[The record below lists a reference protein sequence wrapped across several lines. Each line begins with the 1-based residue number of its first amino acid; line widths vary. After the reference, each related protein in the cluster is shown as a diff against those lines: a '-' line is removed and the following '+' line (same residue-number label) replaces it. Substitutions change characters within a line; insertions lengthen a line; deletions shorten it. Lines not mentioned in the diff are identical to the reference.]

1 MDCGVVKS
9 TRIIAVRYNPR
20 ISTMTDARLE
30 VTDVQGRGVV
40 VLDKAAFTIGR
51 RSANDL
57 QLTGTD
63 VSRDHAEILRSDG
76 QYLVRDRGSRCGT
89 YVNGAQVTEKRLSHG
104 DRIQVGRAAGAQ
116 LLFLLHDK
124 SADTGSRTGAS
135 GIVGGFRQ
143 IATLLEAL
151 RGLGSSRVLD
161 EVLTLVM
168 DAAIDLTG
176 AERGFV
182 MLANERGEL
191 EPKLARMRGRLS
203 LAGARFDT
211 IRKIPEQVFATGKEM
226 VIADLP
232 EGNLADAHLATIA
245 HGIRHVLCVPLLL
258 VRYVDQ
264 PGAPIESRST
274 GVLYLD
280 GREKGTLL
288 SQTTRDA
295 LETLAAEAAVAIE
308 NARLYREAVEKGRID
323 EELRMASQIQQ
334 ALLPKART
342 RGSFY
347 DASGT
352 SIACRAI
359 GGDFF
364 EYIDVPDGSF
374 GFALGDVSGKG
385 PPAALLTAMLQ
396 GMFSTQAFAPVDPA
410 EMMRRVNR
418 ALLARG
424 IENRF
429 ATIFFAVLSRD
440 GRLRY
445 CNAGQNP
452 PLLFGAAGVRK
463 LETGGMI
470 VGLFPH
476 AAYEQEDVQLNAG
489 DLLVVYSDGVSEAL
503 NPAGEEYGEP
513 RIQDVISPN
522 WLEPSDAVLQS
533 LLESV
538 RGFAQGAPQNDDVT
552 ALVVRYTPNRV

>member
-1 MDCGVVKS
+1 M
-9 TRIIAVRYNPR
+9 A
-20 ISTMTDARLE
+20 DARLE
-30 VTDVQGRGVV
+30 VSDAQGRRVV
-40 VLDKAAFTIGR
+40 PLDKPAFTIGR

-104 DRIQVGRAAGAQ
+104 DRIQVGRTAGAQ

-124 SADTGSRTGAS
+124 SADTGSRSGAS

-191 EPKLARMRGRLS
+191 EPKLARMRGHMS
-203 LAGARFDT
+203 LGGVRFDT
-211 IRKIPEQVFATGKEM
+211 SRKIPEQVFATGREL

-264 PGAPIESRST
+264 PGAPIESRPT

-280 GREKGTLL
+280 SREKGTLL
-288 SQTTRDA
+288 SQTTREG

-308 NARLYREAVEKGRID
+308 NAQLYREAVEKRRID
-323 EELRMASQIQQ
+323 AELKIASQIQQ
-334 ALLPKART
+334 ALLPRSRT

-364 EYIDVPDGSF
+364 EYIDLPDGSF

-396 GMFSTQAFAPVDPA
+396 GMFSTQAFAPVEPA
-410 EMMRRVNR
+410 EMMTRVNR

-424 IENRF
+424 IESRF
-429 ATIFFAVLSRD
+429 ATIFFAILRAD
-440 GRLRY
+440 GRLTY

-452 PLLFGAAGVRK
+452 PLMFSASGVRK

-470 VGLFPH
+470 VGLFPY
-476 AAYEQEDVQLNAG
+476 ASYQQEDVQLAAG
-489 DLLVVYSDGVSEAL
+489 DALAIFSDGVSEAL
-503 NPAGEEYGEP
+503 NGSGEEYGEA
-513 RIQDVISPN
+513 RIQAAVAPN
-522 WLEPSDAVLQS
+522 WLEPSDAVLQA

-538 RGFAQGAPQNDDVT
+538 HGFAQGAPQNDDVT
-552 ALVVRYTPNRV
+552 ALIVRYTPKQS

>member
-1 MDCGVVKS
+1 M
-9 TRIIAVRYNPR
+9 P
-20 ISTMTDARLE
+20 DARLE
-30 VTDVQGRGVV
+30 VTDGQGHRVV
-40 VLDKAAFTIGR
+40 VLDKPAFTIGR

-63 VSRDHAEILRSDG
+63 VSRDHAEILRNDG

-116 LLFLLHDK
+116 LLFLLHDR
-124 SADTGSRTGAS
+124 SGDTGSRTGAS
-135 GIVGGFRQ
+135 GVVGGFRQ

-168 DAAIDLTG
+168 DAAIDVTG

-191 EPKLARMRGRLS
+191 EPKLARMRGRMS

-211 IRKIPEQVFATGKEM
+211 SRKIPEQVFATGKEL

-264 PGAPIESRST
+264 PGAPIESRPT

-280 GREKGTLL
+280 SREKGTLL
-288 SQTTRDA
+288 SQATREA

-308 NARLYREAVEKGRID
+308 NAQLYREAVEKRRID
-323 EELRMASQIQQ
+323 NELKIASQIQQ
-334 ALLPKART
+334 ALLPRSRT

-364 EYIDVPDGSF
+364 EYIDLPDGSF

-396 GMFSTQAFAPVDPA
+396 GMFSTQAFAPVEPA
-410 EMMRRVNR
+410 EMMTRVNR

-424 IENRF
+424 IESRF
-429 ATIFFAVLSRD
+429 ATIFYAILRVD
-440 GRLRY
+440 GRLTY

-452 PLLFGAAGVRK
+452 PLLFSASGVRK

-476 AAYEQEDVQLNAG
+476 ASYQQEDVQLASG
-489 DLLVVYSDGVSEAL
+489 DSLAIFSDGVSEAL
-503 NPAGEEYGEP
+503 NAGGDEYGES
-513 RIQDVISPN
+513 RIQEAVAPN
-522 WLEPSDAVLQS
+522 WLEPSDVVLQA
-533 LLESV
+533 LLGSV
-538 RGFAQGAPQNDDVT
+538 RGFAQGAAQNDDMT
-552 ALVVRYTPNRV
+552 ALIVRYTPTRS

>member
-1 MDCGVVKS
+1 M
-9 TRIIAVRYNPR
+9 A
-20 ISTMTDARLE
+20 DARLE
-30 VTDVQGRGVV
+30 VTDALGRRVV
-40 VLDKAAFTIGR
+40 VLDKPTFTIGR

-63 VSRDHAEILRSDG
+63 ISRDHAEILRADDR
-76 QYLVRDRGSRCGT
+76 YLVRDRGSRCGT
-89 YVNGAQVTEKRLSHG
+89 YVNGAQVSERHLAHG
-104 DRIQVGRAAGAQ
+104 DKIQVGRTAGAQ
-116 LLFLLHDK
+116 LVFLVHDRT
-124 SADTGSRTGAS
+124 SDSSSRAGAS

-143 IATLLEAL
+143 IATLLDAL
-151 RGLGSSRVLD
+151 RGLGSNRVLD

-168 DAAIDLTG
+168 DAAIDVTG

-182 MLANERGEL
+182 MLANESGEL
-191 EPKLARMRGRLS
+191 ELKLARMRGRMSLS
-203 LAGARFDT
+203 VTRFDT
-211 IRKIPEQVFATGKEM
+211 SRKIPEQVFATGRRM
-226 VIADLP
+226 VVADLR
-232 EGNLADAHLATIA
+232 EGNLADAHMGTIA
-245 HGIRHVLCVPLLL
+245 LGIRHVLCVPLLL

-288 SQTTRDA
+288 SQTTRAA
-295 LETLAAEAAVAIE
+295 LEALAAEAAVAIE
-308 NARLYREAVEKGRID
+308 NARLYREALEKGRID

-334 ALLPKART
+334 ALLPKSRT

-347 DASGT
+347 EASGT

-364 EYIDVPDGSF
+364 EYIDLPDGSF

-396 GMFSTQAFAPVDPA
+396 GMFSTQAFAPVEPA
-410 EMMRRVNR
+410 VMLARVNL

-429 ATIFFAVLSRD
+429 ATIFFAILSSN
-440 GRLRY
+440 GRLTY

-452 PLLFGAAGVRK
+452 PLLFSASGVRK

-476 AAYEQEDVQLNAG
+476 ATYEQEEVQLTAG
-489 DLLVVYSDGVSEAL
+489 DLLAVFSDGVSEAL
-503 NPAGEEYGEP
+503 NPAGDEYGEAH
-513 RIQDVISPN
+513 IQEVVAQN
-522 WLEPSDAVLQS
+522 WLAPSDAVLQT
-533 LLESV
+533 LLASV

-552 ALVVRYTPNRV
+552 ALVVRYTPPRS

>member
-1 MDCGVVKS
+1 M
-9 TRIIAVRYNPR
+9 A
-20 ISTMTDARLE
+20 DARLE
-30 VTDVQGRGVV
+30 VSDAQGRRVV
-40 VLDKAAFTIGR
+40 PLDKPAFTIGR

-104 DRIQVGRAAGAQ
+104 DRIQVGRTAGAQ

-124 SADTGSRTGAS
+124 SADTGSRSGAS

-143 IATLLEAL
+143 VATLLEAL
-151 RGLGSSRVLD
+151 RALGSSRVLD

-191 EPKLARMRGRLS
+191 EPKLARMRGHMS
-203 LAGARFDT
+203 LGGVRFDT
-211 IRKIPEQVFATGKEM
+211 SRKIPEQVFATGKEL

-264 PGAPIESRST
+264 PGAPIESRPT

-280 GREKGTLL
+280 SREKGTLL
-288 SQTTRDA
+288 SQATREA

-308 NARLYREAVEKGRID
+308 NAQLYRESVEKRRID
-323 EELRMASQIQQ
+323 DELRIASQIQQ
-334 ALLPKART
+334 ALLPRSRT

-364 EYIDVPDGSF
+364 EYIDLPDGSF

-396 GMFSTQAFAPVDPA
+396 GMFSTQAFAPVEPA
-410 EMMRRVNR
+410 EMLTRVNR

-424 IENRF
+424 IESRF
-429 ATIFFAVLSRD
+429 ATIFYAILRAD
-440 GRLRY
+440 GRLTY

-452 PLLFGAAGVRK
+452 PLLFSASGVRK

-470 VGLFPH
+470 VGLFPY
-476 AAYEQEDVQLNAG
+476 ASYQQEDVQLAAG
-489 DLLVVYSDGVSEAL
+489 DALAIFSDGVSEAL
-503 NPAGEEYGEP
+503 NGSGEEYGEA
-513 RIQDVISPN
+513 RIQDAVAPN
-522 WLEPSDAVLQS
+522 WLEPSDAVLQA

-552 ALVVRYTPNRV
+552 ALIVRYTPKQP

>member
-1 MDCGVVKS
+1 M
-9 TRIIAVRYNPR
+9 A
-20 ISTMTDARLE
+20 DARLE
-30 VTDVQGRGVV
+30 VTDALGRRVV
-40 VLDKAAFTIGR
+40 VLDKPTFTIGR

-63 VSRDHAEILRSDG
+63 VSRDHAEILRADDR
-76 QYLVRDRGSRCGT
+76 YLVRDRGSRCGT
-89 YVNGAQVTEKRLSHG
+89 YVNGAQVSERHLAHG
-104 DRIQVGRAAGAQ
+104 DKIQVGRAAGAQ
-116 LLFLLHDK
+116 LVFLVHD
-124 SADTGSRTGAS
+124 RTSDSSSHAGAS

-143 IATLLEAL
+143 IATLLDAL
-151 RGLGSSRVLD
+151 RGLGSNRVLD

-168 DAAIDLTG
+168 DAAIDVTG

-191 EPKLARMRGRLS
+191 ELKLARMRGRMWLS
-203 LAGARFDT
+203 ATRFDT
-211 IRKIPEQVFATGKEM
+211 SRKIPEQVFATGRRM
-226 VIADLP
+226 VVADLR
-232 EGNLADAHLATIA
+232 EGNLADAHMGTIA
-245 HGIRHVLCVPLLL
+245 LGIRHVLCVPLLL

-280 GREKGTLL
+280 SREKGTLL
-288 SQTTRDA
+288 SQTTRAA
-295 LETLAAEAAVAIE
+295 LEALAAEAAVAIE
-308 NARLYREAVEKGRID
+308 NARLYREAMEKGRID
-323 EELRMASQIQQ
+323 EELRLASQIQQ
-334 ALLPKART
+334 ALLPKSRT

-347 DASGT
+347 EASGT

-364 EYIDVPDGSF
+364 EYIDLPDGSF

-385 PPAALLTAMLQ
+385 PPAALLTAILQ
-396 GMFSTQAFAPVDPA
+396 GMFSTQSFAPVAPA
-410 EMMRRVNR
+410 EMMTYVNR

-424 IENRF
+424 IESRF
-429 ATIFFAVLSRD
+429 ATIFFAILSPG
-440 GRLRY
+440 GRLMY

-452 PLLFGAAGVRK
+452 PLLFSTADVRK

-476 AAYEQEDVQLNAG
+476 AIYEQEEVQLTAG
-489 DLLVVYSDGVSEAL
+489 DLLAVFSDGVSEAL
-503 NPAGEEYGEP
+503 NPAGDEYGEAH
-513 RIQDVISPN
+513 IQEVVAQN
-522 WLEPSDAVLQS
+522 WLAPSDAVLQT
-533 LLESV
+533 LLASV

-552 ALVVRYTPNRV
+552 ALVVRYTPPRS

>member
-1 MDCGVVKS
+1 M
-9 TRIIAVRYNPR
+9 P
-20 ISTMTDARLE
+20 DARLE
-30 VTDVQGRGVV
+30 VTDALGRRVV

-63 VSRDHAEILRSDG
+63 VSRDHAEILQADG
-76 QYLVRDRGSRCGT
+76 RYLVRDRGSRCGT
-89 YVNGAQVTEKRLSHG
+89 YVNGAQVSERHLSHG
-104 DRIQVGRAAGAQ
+104 DKIQVGRAAGAQ
-116 LLFLLHDK
+116 LVFLIHDK
-124 SADTGSRTGAS
+124 TTDTGSRTGAS

-143 IATLLEAL
+143 IATLLDAL

-168 DAAIDLTG
+168 DAAIDVTG

-191 EPKLARMRGRLS
+191 ELKLARMQGRVSLS
-203 LAGARFDT
+203 GTRFDT
-211 IRKIPEQVFATGKEM
+211 SRKIPEQVFATGREM
-226 VIADLP
+226 VVADLR
-232 EGNLADAHLATIA
+232 EGDLADAHLGTIA
-245 HGIRHVLCVPLLL
+245 LGIRHVLCVPLLL

-280 GREKGTLL
+280 SREKGTLL
-288 SQTTRDA
+288 SQTTRTA

-308 NARLYREAVEKGRID
+308 NARLYREAMEKGRID

-334 ALLPKART
+334 ALLPKSRT

-364 EYIDVPDGSF
+364 EYIDLPDGSF

-396 GMFSTQAFAPVDPA
+396 GMFSTQAFAPVEPA
-410 EMMRRVNR
+410 VMLARVNL

-429 ATIFFAVLSRD
+429 ATIFFAILSPN
-440 GRLRY
+440 GRLTY

-452 PLLFGAAGVRK
+452 PLLFSASGVRK
-463 LETGGMI
+463 LETGGTI

-476 AAYEQEDVQLNAG
+476 ASYEQEEVQLNAG
-489 DLLVVYSDGVSEAL
+489 DLLAIYSDGVSEAL

-513 RIQDVISPN
+513 RVQDTISPN

-533 LLESV
+533 LLGSV
-538 RGFAQGAPQNDDVT
+538 HGFAQGAPQNDDVT
-552 ALVVRYTPNRV
+552 ALVVRFTPKGR

>member
-1 MDCGVVKS
+1 ME
-9 TRIIAVRYNPR
+9 
-20 ISTMTDARLE
+20 DARLE
-30 VTDVQGRGVV
+30 VTDALGRRTV
-40 VLDKAAFTIGR
+40 VLDKPTFTIGR
-51 RSANDL
+51 RSVNDL

-63 VSRDHAEILRSDG
+63 VSRDHAEILRNDG

-89 YVNGAQVTEKRLSHG
+89 YVNGVQVTERRLAHG
-104 DRIQVGRAAGAQ
+104 DRIQVGRVAGAQ
-116 LLFLLHDK
+116 LLFLTHETRD
-124 SADTGSRTGAS
+124 AESRGGAS
-135 GIVGGFRQ
+135 AIVGGFRQ

-151 RGLGSSRVLD
+151 RGLGGNRVLD

-168 DAAIDLTG
+168 DAAIDVTG

-182 MLANERGEL
+182 MLANDAGEL
-191 EPKLARMRGRLS
+191 EPKVARMRGRMS
-203 LAGARFDT
+203 IAGGRFET
-211 IRKIPEQVFATGKEM
+211 SRKIPEQVFATGKQM

-232 EGNLADAHLATIA
+232 DVQFKEDHLATIA
-245 HGIRHVLCVPLLL
+245 HGIRQVLCVPLLL
-258 VRYVDQ
+258 VRYVDS
-264 PGAPIESRST
+264 PGAPVEAKPI

-280 GREKGTLL
+280 SREKGALL
-288 SQTTRDA
+288 SQGTRTA

-308 NARLYREAVEKGRID
+308 NARLYREAIEKGRIE

-347 DASGT
+347 DASAT

-364 EYIDVPDGSF
+364 EYIDLPDGSF

-396 GMFSTQAFAPVDPA
+396 GIFSTQSFAPVEPA
-410 EMMRRVNR
+410 AMLTRVNK

-424 IENRF
+424 IESRF
-429 ATIFFAVLSRD
+429 ATIFFAILRRD
-440 GRLRY
+440 GRLTY
-445 CNAGQNP
+445 CNAGQSP
-452 PLLFGAAGVRK
+452 PLLFTASGVKK

-476 AAYEQEDVQLNAG
+476 ATYDQEEVQLAAG
-489 DLLVVYSDGVSEAL
+489 DLIAVFSDGVSEAM
-503 NPAGEEYGEP
+503 NPAGEEYGEA
-513 RIQDVISPN
+513 RAEQVIAPN

-533 LLESV
+533 LLQSV

-552 ALVVRYTPNRV
+552 ALIVRYTPTRS

>member
-1 MDCGVVKS
+1 VTASV
-9 TRIIAVRYNPR
+9 
-20 ISTMTDARLE
+20 DARLE
-30 VTDVQGRGVV
+30 VSDAQGRRVV
-40 VLDKAAFTIGR
+40 VLDKASFTIGR

-76 QYLVRDRGSRCGT
+76 NYLIRDRGSRCGT
-89 YVNGAQVTEKRLSHG
+89 YVNGAQVTERRLVHG
-104 DRIQVGRAAGAQ
+104 DKIQVGRTAGAQ
-116 LLFLLHDK
+116 LVFLTHDP
-124 SADTGSRTGAS
+124 ATDTGSRGGAS
-135 GIVGGFRQ
+135 AIVGGFRQ
-143 IATLLEAL
+143 IATLLDAL

-168 DAAIDLTG
+168 DAAIEVTG

-182 MLANERGEL
+182 MLAGERGEL
-191 EPKLARMRGRLS
+191 EMKLARMQGRVSLS
-203 LAGARFDT
+203 GTRFET
-211 IRKIPEQVFATGKEM
+211 SRKIPEQVFATGREM
-226 VIADLP
+226 VVHDVRELVDHA
-232 EGNLADAHLATIA
+232 ATIA
-245 HGIRHVLCVPLLL
+245 HGIRQVLCVPLLL
-258 VRYVDQ
+258 VRYVDR
-264 PGAPIESRST
+264 PGAPVESKPI

-280 GREKGTLL
+280 SRERGTLQ
-288 SQTTRDA
+288 SQATRTA

-308 NARLYREAVEKGRID
+308 NARLYRQAIEKGRIE

-334 ALLPKART
+334 ALLPKSRT
-342 RGSFY
+342 RGTFY

-364 EYIDVPDGSF
+364 EYIDLPDGSF

-396 GMFSTQAFAPVDPA
+396 GIFWTQSFAPVEPA
-410 EMMRRVNR
+410 AMMTRVNR

-429 ATIFFAVLSRD
+429 ATIFFAILTPD
-440 GRLRY
+440 GRLTY

-452 PLLFGAAGVRK
+452 PVLFSASGIRK

-476 AAYEQEDVQLNAG
+476 ASYEQEELRLNPG
-489 DLLVVYSDGVSEAL
+489 DLLAVYSDGVSEAL
-503 NPAGEEYGEP
+503 NSTGDEYGDH
-513 RIQDVISPN
+513 RIEEVISPN

-533 LLESV
+533 LLRSV
-538 RGFAQGAPQNDDVT
+538 REFAQDAPQNDDVT
-552 ALVVRYTPNRV
+552 ALVVRYTPTRT

>member
-1 MDCGVVKS
+1 M
-9 TRIIAVRYNPR
+9 P
-20 ISTMTDARLE
+20 DARLE
-30 VTDVQGRGVV
+30 VTDALGRRVV

-63 VSRDHAEILRSDG
+63 VSRDHAEILQADG
-76 QYLVRDRGSRCGT
+76 RYLVRDRGSRCGT
-89 YVNGAQVTEKRLSHG
+89 YVNGAQVSERHLSHG
-104 DRIQVGRAAGAQ
+104 DKIQVGRAAGAQ
-116 LLFLLHDK
+116 LVFLIHDK
-124 SADTGSRTGAS
+124 TTDTGSRSGAS

-143 IATLLEAL
+143 IATLLDAL

-168 DAAIDLTG
+168 DAAIDVTG

-191 EPKLARMRGRLS
+191 ELKLARMQGRVSLS
-203 LAGARFDT
+203 GTRFDT
-211 IRKIPEQVFATGKEM
+211 SRKIPEQVFATGREM
-226 VIADLP
+226 VVADLR
-232 EGNLADAHLATIA
+232 EGDLADAHLGTIA
-245 HGIRHVLCVPLLL
+245 LGIRHVLCVPLLL

-280 GREKGTLL
+280 SREKGTLL
-288 SQTTRDA
+288 SQTTRTA

-308 NARLYREAVEKGRID
+308 NARLYREAMEKGRID

-334 ALLPKART
+334 ALLPKSRT

-364 EYIDVPDGSF
+364 EYIDLPDGSF

-396 GMFSTQAFAPVDPA
+396 GMFSTQAFAPVEPA
-410 EMMRRVNR
+410 VMLARVNL

-429 ATIFFAVLSRD
+429 ATIFFAILSPN
-440 GRLRY
+440 GRLTY

-452 PLLFGAAGVRK
+452 PLLFSASGVRK
-463 LETGGMI
+463 LETGGTI

-476 AAYEQEDVQLNAG
+476 ASYEQEEVQLNAG
-489 DLLVVYSDGVSEAL
+489 DLLAIYSDGVSEAL

-513 RIQDVISPN
+513 RVQDTISPT

-552 ALVVRYTPNRV
+552 ALIVRYTPTRKL

>member
-1 MDCGVVKS
+1 M
-9 TRIIAVRYNPR
+9 P
-20 ISTMTDARLE
+20 DARLE
-30 VTDVQGRGVV
+30 VTDGQGHRVV
-40 VLDKAAFTIGR
+40 VLDKPAFTIGR

-63 VSRDHAEILRSDG
+63 VSRDHAEILRNDG

-116 LLFLLHDK
+116 LLFLLHDR
-124 SADTGSRTGAS
+124 SGDTGSRTGAS
-135 GIVGGFRQ
+135 GVVGGFRQ

-168 DAAIDLTG
+168 DAAIDVTG

-191 EPKLARMRGRLS
+191 EPKLARMRGRMS

-211 IRKIPEQVFATGKEM
+211 SRKIPEQVFATGKEL

-264 PGAPIESRST
+264 PGAPIESRPI

-280 GREKGTLL
+280 SREKGTLL
-288 SQTTRDA
+288 SQATREA

-308 NARLYREAVEKGRID
+308 NAQLYREAVEKRRID
-323 EELRMASQIQQ
+323 NELKIASQIQQ
-334 ALLPKART
+334 ALLPRSRT

-364 EYIDVPDGSF
+364 EYIDLPDGSF

-396 GMFSTQAFAPVDPA
+396 GMFSTQAFAPVEPA
-410 EMMRRVNR
+410 EMMTRVNR

-424 IENRF
+424 IESRF
-429 ATIFFAVLSRD
+429 ATIFYAILRVD
-440 GRLRY
+440 GRLTY

-452 PLLFGAAGVRK
+452 PLLFSASGVRK

-476 AAYEQEDVQLNAG
+476 ASYEQEDVQLAAG
-489 DLLVVYSDGVSEAL
+489 DSLAIFSDGVSEAL
-503 NPAGEEYGEP
+503 NASGDEYGES
-513 RIQDVISPN
+513 RIQEAVAPN
-522 WLEPSDAVLQS
+522 WLEPSDVVLQA
-533 LLESV
+533 LLGSV
-538 RGFAQGAPQNDDVT
+538 RGFAQGAAQNDDVT
-552 ALVVRYTPNRV
+552 ALIVRYTPTRS

>member
-1 MDCGVVKS
+1 V
-9 TRIIAVRYNPR
+9 TAAA
-20 ISTMTDARLE
+20 DARLE
-30 VTDVQGRGVV
+30 VSDTQGRRVV
-40 VLDKAAFTIGR
+40 VLDKATFTIGR

-76 QYLVRDRGSRCGT
+76 NYLIRDRGSRCGT
-89 YVNGAQVTEKRLSHG
+89 YVNGAPVTERRLVHG
-104 DRIQVGRAAGAQ
+104 DKIQVGRTAGAQ
-116 LLFLLHDK
+116 LVFLLHDAG
-124 SADTGSRTGAS
+124 SDTGSRGGAS
-135 GIVGGFRQ
+135 GVVGGLRQ
-143 IATLLEAL
+143 VATLLDAL

-168 DAAIDLTG
+168 DAAIDVTG

-182 MLANERGEL
+182 MLASDRGEL
-191 EPKLARMRGRLS
+191 EMKLARMQGRVSLS
-203 LAGARFDT
+203 GTRFDT
-211 IRKIPEQVFATGKEM
+211 SRKIPEQVFATGHEM
-226 VIADLP
+226 VVRDLREFAD
-232 EGNLADAHLATIA
+232 DHLATIA
-245 HGIRHVLCVPLLL
+245 HGIRQVLCVPLLL
-258 VRYVDQ
+258 VRYVDR
-264 PGAPIESRST
+264 PGAAVESKPI

-280 GREKGTLL
+280 SREKGTLL
-288 SQTTRDA
+288 SQATRTA

-308 NARLYREAVEKGRID
+308 NARLYRQAIEKGRIE

-334 ALLPKART
+334 ALLPKSRT

-364 EYIDVPDGSF
+364 EYIDLPDGSF

-396 GMFSTQAFAPVDPA
+396 GIFWTQTFAPVEPA
-410 EMMRRVNR
+410 MMMTRVNR

-429 ATIFFAVLSRD
+429 ATIFFAVLSPD
-440 GRLRY
+440 GRLTY

-452 PLLFGAAGVRK
+452 PMLFGASGVRK

-476 AAYEQEDVQLNAG
+476 ASYEQEEVRLNAG
-489 DLLVVYSDGVSEAL
+489 DLLAVYSDGVSEAL
-503 NPAGEEYGEP
+503 NPAGDEYGDP

-522 WLEPSDAVLQS
+522 WLEPSDAVLQ
-533 LLESV
+533 LLLRSV
-538 RGFAQGAPQNDDVT
+538 HEFAQDAPQNDDVT
-552 ALVVRYTPNRV
+552 ALIVRYTPART

>member
-1 MDCGVVKS
+1 MS
-9 TRIIAVRYNPR
+9 
-20 ISTMTDARLE
+20 DARLE
-30 VTDVQGRGVV
+30 VTDAQGRRVV
-40 VLDKAAFTIGR
+40 MLDKPTFTIGR
-51 RSANDL
+51 RGTNDL

-63 VSRDHAEILRSDG
+63 VSRLHAEILSNNG
-76 QYLVRDRGSRCGT
+76 QYLVRDCGSRCGT
-89 YVNGAQVTEKRLSHG
+89 YVNGAQVTEKRLAHG
-104 DRIQVGRAAGAQ
+104 DKIQVGRAAGAQ
-116 LLFLLHDK
+116 LVFLTHDRGP
-124 SADTGSRTGAS
+124 DTSSRSGAT

-151 RGLGSSRVLD
+151 RGLGGSRVLD

-168 DAAIDLTG
+168 DAAIDVTG

-191 EPKLARMRGRLS
+191 EPKVARMRGRMS

-211 IRKIPEQVFATGKEM
+211 SRKIPEQVFATGKEA
-226 VIADLP
+226 VIRDLKDEP
-232 EGNLADAHLATIA
+232 RHEDHDRTIA
-245 HGIRHVLCVPLLL
+245 HGIRQVLCVPLLL
-258 VRYVDQ
+258 VRYVEKS
-264 PGAPIESRST
+264 ATPIESKPI

-280 GREKGTLL
+280 SREKGALL
-288 SQTTRDA
+288 SQTTREA
-295 LETLAAEAAVAIE
+295 LQALAAEAAVAIE
-308 NARLYREAVEKGRID
+308 NARLYREAIEKGRID

-334 ALLPKART
+334 ALLPKSRT
-342 RGSFY
+342 RGTFY

-364 EYIDVPDGSF
+364 EYIDLPDGCF

-396 GMFSTQAFAPVDPA
+396 GIFWTQSFAPIEPA
-410 EMMRRVNR
+410 AMMARINQ

-424 IENRF
+424 IDNRF
-429 ATIFFAVLSRD
+429 ATIFFAILRPD
-440 GRLRY
+440 GRLTY

-452 PLLFGAAGVRK
+452 PLLFSASGVRK

-470 VGLFPH
+470 VGLFGH
-476 AAYEQEDVQLNAG
+476 ATYEQEELQLDAG
-489 DLLVVYSDGVSEAL
+489 DLLAVFSDGVSEAL
-503 NPAGEEYGEP
+503 NPAGEEYGES
-513 RIQDVISPN
+513 RAQGAIAPN
-522 WLEPSDAVLQS
+522 WLEPSDAVLQA

-538 RGFAQGAPQNDDVT
+538 RAFAQGAPQNDDVT
-552 ALVVRYTPNRV
+552 GLIVRYTPARS

>member
-1 MDCGVVKS
+1 M
-9 TRIIAVRYNPR
+9 P
-20 ISTMTDARLE
+20 DARLE
-30 VTDVQGRGVV
+30 VTDALGRRVV
-40 VLDKAAFTIGR
+40 VLDKTAFTIGR

-63 VSRDHAEILRSDG
+63 VSRDHAEILQADG
-76 QYLVRDRGSRCGT
+76 RYLVRDRGSRCGT
-89 YVNGAQVTEKRLSHG
+89 YVNGAQVSERHLSHG
-104 DRIQVGRAAGAQ
+104 DKIQVGRAAGAQ
-116 LLFLLHDK
+116 LVFLIHDK
-124 SADTGSRTGAS
+124 TTDTGSRTGAS

-143 IATLLEAL
+143 IATLLDAL

-168 DAAIDLTG
+168 DAAIDVTG

-191 EPKLARMRGRLS
+191 ELKLARMQGRVS
-203 LAGARFDT
+203 VSGTRFDT
-211 IRKIPEQVFATGKEM
+211 SRKIPEQVFATGREM
-226 VIADLP
+226 VVADLR
-232 EGNLADAHLATIA
+232 EGDLADAHLGTIA
-245 HGIRHVLCVPLLL
+245 LGIRHVLCVPLLL

-280 GREKGTLL
+280 SREKGTLL
-288 SQTTRDA
+288 SQTTRTA

-308 NARLYREAVEKGRID
+308 NARLYREALEKGRMD

-334 ALLPKART
+334 ALLPKSRT

-364 EYIDVPDGSF
+364 EYIDLPDGSF

-396 GMFSTQAFAPVDPA
+396 GMFSTQAFAPVEPA
-410 EMMRRVNR
+410 VMLARVNL

-429 ATIFFAVLSRD
+429 ATIFFAVLSPN
-440 GRLRY
+440 GRLTY

-452 PLLFGAAGVRK
+452 PLLFSASGVRK

-470 VGLFPH
+470 VGLFAH
-476 AAYEQEDVQLNAG
+476 ASYEQEEVQLSAG
-489 DLLVVYSDGVSEAL
+489 DLLAIYSDGVSEAL
-503 NPAGEEYGEP
+503 NPAGDEYGEE
-513 RIQDVISPN
+513 RIQQTVAPN
-522 WLEPSDAVLQS
+522 WLEPSDAVLQT
-533 LLESV
+533 LLTSV
-538 RGFAQGAPQNDDVT
+538 RTFAQGAPQNDDVT
-552 ALVVRYTPNRV
+552 ALVVRFTPTRT

>member
-1 MDCGVVKS
+1 VTD
-9 TRIIAVRYNPR
+9 IQ
-20 ISTMTDARLE
+20 DARLE
-30 VTDVQGRGVV
+30 VNDAQGRRIV
-40 VLDKAAFTIGR
+40 VLNKASFTIGR
-51 RSANDL
+51 RSVNDL

-63 VSRDHAEILRSDG
+63 VSRDHAEILRADG
-76 QYLVRDRGSRCGT
+76 NYLIRDRGSRCGT
-89 YVNGAQVTEKRLSHG
+89 YVNGAPVTERRLVHG
-104 DRIQVGRAAGAQ
+104 DKIQVGRAAGAQ
-116 LLFLLHDK
+116 LVFLIHDV
-124 SADTGSRTGAS
+124 ATDTASRGGAS

-143 IATLLEAL
+143 IATLLDAL

-168 DAAIDLTG
+168 DAAIEVTG

-182 MLANERGEL
+182 MLASERGEL
-191 EPKLARMRGRLS
+191 EMKLARMQGRVSLS
-203 LAGARFDT
+203 GTRFDT
-211 IRKIPEQVFATGKEM
+211 SRKIPEQVFATGRER
-226 VIADLP
+226 VVRDLR
-232 EGNLADAHLATIA
+232 EGELADAHLATIA
-245 HGIRHVLCVPLLL
+245 HGIRQVLCVPLLL
-258 VRYVDQ
+258 VRYVDR
-264 PGAPIESRST
+264 PGAQVESKPI

-280 GREKGTLL
+280 SREKGTLL
-288 SQTTRDA
+288 SQATRTA
-295 LETLAAEAAVAIE
+295 LETLAAEAAVAID
-308 NARLYREAVEKGRID
+308 NARLYREAVEKGRIE

-334 ALLPKART
+334 ALLPKSRT

-364 EYIDVPDGSF
+364 EYIDLPDGSF

-396 GMFSTQAFAPVDPA
+396 GIFSTQSFAPVEPA
-410 EMMRRVNR
+410 AMMTRVNH

-429 ATIFFAVLSRD
+429 ATIFFAILRSD
-440 GRLRY
+440 GRLTY

-452 PLLFGAAGVRK
+452 PLLFSASGVRK

-476 AAYEQEDVQLNAG
+476 ATYEQEEVRLHAG
-489 DLLVVYSDGVSEAL
+489 DLLTVYSDGVSEAL
-503 NPAGEEYGEP
+503 NPTGDEYGDS
-513 RIQDVISPN
+513 RVQDVISPN
-522 WLEPSDAVLQS
+522 WLEPSDAVLQ
-533 LLESV
+533 LLLRSV
-538 RGFAQGAPQNDDVT
+538 HAFAQDAPQNDDVT
-552 ALVVRYTPNRV
+552 ALIVRYTPVRGGEGGG

>member
-1 MDCGVVKS
+1 MS
-9 TRIIAVRYNPR
+9 
-20 ISTMTDARLE
+20 DA
-30 VTDVQGRGVV
+30 QGRRVV

-76 QYLVRDRGSRCGT
+76 NYLLRDRGSRCGT
-89 YVNGAQVTEKRLSHG
+89 YVNGAPVTERRLVHG
-104 DRIQVGRAAGAQ
+104 DKIQVGRTAGAQ
-116 LLFLLHDK
+116 LVFLIHDT
-124 SADTGSRTGAS
+124 ATDTGSRAGAS
-135 GIVGGFRQ
+135 AIVGGFRQ
-143 IATLLEAL
+143 IATLLDAL

-168 DAAIDLTG
+168 DAAIEVTG

-182 MLANERGEL
+182 MLASERGEL
-191 EPKLARMRGRLS
+191 EMKLARMQGRVSLS
-203 LAGARFDT
+203 GTRFDT
-211 IRKIPEQVFATGKEM
+211 SRKIPEQVFATGHDM
-226 VIADLP
+226 VVRDLREFAD
-232 EGNLADAHLATIA
+232 DHLATIA
-245 HGIRHVLCVPLLL
+245 HGIRQVLCVPLLL
-258 VRYVDQ
+258 VRYVDR
-264 PGAPIESRST
+264 PGAPVESKPI

-280 GREKGTLL
+280 SRERGTLL
-288 SQTTRDA
+288 SQATRTA

-308 NARLYREAVEKGRID
+308 NARLYRQAIEKGRIE

-334 ALLPKART
+334 ALLPKSRT
-342 RGSFY
+342 RGTFY

-364 EYIDVPDGSF
+364 EYIDLPDGSF

-396 GMFSTQAFAPVDPA
+396 GIFWTQSFAPVEPA
-410 EMMRRVNR
+410 AMMTRVNR

-429 ATIFFAVLSRD
+429 ATIFFAILRSD
-440 GRLRY
+440 GRLIY

-452 PLLFGAAGVRK
+452 PMLFSAAGVRK

-476 AAYEQEDVQLNAG
+476 ASYEQEEVWLNAG
-489 DLLVVYSDGVSEAL
+489 DLLTVYSDGVSEAL
-503 NPAGEEYGEP
+503 NPAGDEFGDP

-533 LLESV
+533 LLRSV
-538 RGFAQGAPQNDDVT
+538 REFAQDAPQNDDVT
-552 ALVVRYTPNRV
+552 ALIVRYTPTRT